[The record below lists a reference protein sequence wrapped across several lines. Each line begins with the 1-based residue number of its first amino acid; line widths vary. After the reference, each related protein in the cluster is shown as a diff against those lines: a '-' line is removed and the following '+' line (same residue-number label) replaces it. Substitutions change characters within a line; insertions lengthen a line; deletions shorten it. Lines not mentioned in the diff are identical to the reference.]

1 MAAGTVKCQFENLS
15 QELGLN
21 LPETRRHTADL
32 VFLHKLIN
40 RRINYP
46 DILRQIPIKTLFST
60 RPKDLFMRQQHLTDY
75 TTTAVL
81 LVKRC
86 WATTTFLI
94 RLTSL
99 RTVLR
104 LSGGKLCCVWSRWE
118 CFFISVVL
126 IVWPFW
132 PELFWCFSCCNH
144 CICCS
149 HSSFIDFMLL
159 SYSCWAIL
167 SHSLHKL
174 LFSIVVHCYIL
185 SFII

>member
-46 DILRQIPIKTLFST
+46 DILWQIPIKTLCST
-60 RPKDLFMRQQHLTDY
+60 RSKDLFMRQQHLTDY
-75 TTTAVL
+75 TTAVL

-86 WATTTFLI
+86 WATTFLI
-94 RLTSL
+94 ILTSL

-104 LSGGKLCCVWSRWE
+104 LSGGKLCRVWSRWE

-126 IVWPFW
+126 IVWPFC
-132 PELFWCFSCCNH
+132 PSYSDVLAVVIIASVDL
-144 CICCS
+144 IP
-149 HSSFIDFMLL
+149 HSLIFMLL
-159 SYSCWAIL
+159 S
-167 SHSLHKL
+167 
-174 LFSIVVHCYIL
+174 
-185 SFII
+185 